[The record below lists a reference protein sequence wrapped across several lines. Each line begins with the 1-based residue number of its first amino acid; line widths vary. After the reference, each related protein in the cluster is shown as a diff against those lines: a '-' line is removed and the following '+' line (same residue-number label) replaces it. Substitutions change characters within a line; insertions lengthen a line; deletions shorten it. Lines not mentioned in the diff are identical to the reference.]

1 MSLKNL
7 GNLTRTLTLTDTDK
21 VFKLGAAMYMAG
33 FEKTAC
39 RMQTDR
45 DRSIWMKGFD
55 SAREKWLTMTQR
67 WHEMYKGA
75 R

>member
-1 MSLKNL
+1 
-7 GNLTRTLTLTDTDK
+7 
-21 VFKLGAAMYMAG
+21 MYMAG

-39 RMQTDR
+39 RVQTDR

-67 WHEMYKGA
+67 WHEMDKGA